1 MPHLPTTAAERR
13 EADRERRAT
22 RIQMD
27 QRFDLLR
34 TRPARV
40 VLAVCAT
47 ASCLAI
53 APAFIR
59 YGTVSGVAV
68 VAVCWALWGALRMS
82 VRAVPDLA
90 DRFLDER
97 QRAVKNRLYV
107 WAYLILGWTI
117 AGGATIA
124 LMSFVAV
131 SPDGATLTVPLT
143 WNVSVGLV
151 LFITT
156 FISVLP
162 YIVVSMM
169 ERGERLEPITS
180 LDASGDGA

>member
-1 MPHLPTTAAERR
+1 
-13 EADRERRAT
+13 
-22 RIQMD
+22 
-27 QRFDLLR
+27 
-34 TRPARV
+34 
-40 VLAVCAT
+40 
-47 ASCLAI
+47 
-53 APAFIR
+53 
-59 YGTVSGVAV
+59 
-68 VAVCWALWGALRMS
+68 MS